1 VDCPHFLV
9 RFSIIVVRLFFS
21 LNPRPYTRIF
31 KKRRTN
37 NGFYR
42 CAGVRTTG
50 EAGRTNC
57 AAVRTNHEV
66 VRNNPEGIRGAAKQL
81 LPKPK

>member
-1 VDCPHFLV
+1 LRKPTT
-9 RFSIIVVRLFFS
+9 
-21 LNPRPYTRIF
+21 Y
-31 KKRRTN
+31 
-37 NGFYR
+37 NGFCR
-42 CAGVRTTG
+42 SAGVRTTG

>member
-1 VDCPHFLV
+1 MRKP
-9 RFSIIVVRLFFS
+9 
-21 LNPRPYTRIF
+21 T
-31 KKRRTN
+31 TN

-66 VRNNPEGIRGAAKQL
+66 VRNNPEGIRVAAKQL
-81 LPKPK
+81 LPKLKVLSLELAIYYILFAGALR

>member
-1 VDCPHFLV
+1 LRKP
-9 RFSIIVVRLFFS
+9 
-21 LNPRPYTRIF
+21 T
-31 KKRRTN
+31 TN

-50 EAGRTNC
+50 EVGRTNC